1 MKYTCA
7 LQNPETSHE
16 EEISI
21 DDNNTI
27 TYNQNEMLDTYVFV
41 GDSVEIED
49 MIYIGLNY
57 TDDMYFMF
65 KNKGEGQILSCKS
78 ETQVDLDTPFGILI
92 DKVFKEYREM
102 IRHIVKWYYSRGD
115 VSRRFLKF
123 PAPPNLHLLRLLNK
137 IRGN

>member
-1 MKYTCA
+1 MIYTCA

-16 EEISI
+16 EDITI

-27 TYNQNEMLDTYVFV
+27 TYNQNEMLDTYNFV
-41 GDSVEIED
+41 GDSVTIED

-65 KNKGEGQILSCKS
+65 KNTGEGQILSCKS
-78 ETQVDLDTPFGILI
+78 ETQVDLNTPFGILI

-102 IRHIVKWYYSRGD
+102 IRHIVT
-115 VSRRFLKF
+115 
-123 PAPPNLHLLRLLNK
+123 
-137 IRGN
+137 